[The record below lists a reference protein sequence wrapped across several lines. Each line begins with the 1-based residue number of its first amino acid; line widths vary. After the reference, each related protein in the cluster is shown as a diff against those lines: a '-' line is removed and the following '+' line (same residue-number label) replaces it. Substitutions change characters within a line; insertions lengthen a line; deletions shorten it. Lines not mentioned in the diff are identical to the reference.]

1 MENLKKYI
9 IDKNNIK
16 INKNE
21 IRKKRKSSQLNI
33 KIEQNYDKFINVPK
47 NRNKSQEISY
57 IEEYSQNYLENKRI
71 SKNKL
76 INKSLPN
83 KYYRDQVKNGKDDYK
98 KNRLSLRKLNEKI
111 TGRRHEISSINT
123 TQIINENNEIKLKE
137 ADILINNYKKKIKE
151 QQEKFEKLIK
161 KNKELEEEKEN
172 IINEINKREKEFNNK
187 ISFLEDKENE
197 IEERRKQFEKE
208 IKNVDKNKQENNEL
222 IKQNNILKKEVDKYR
237 EKYKKLKNNIYN
249 PGNDRK
255 NQGNNLNRSFECGY
269 DKPDEIINETDK
281 SKAIKRQNSMEE
293 VSGHYEKKPIKLYLK
308 PTLIGLNNIGAT
320 CFMNST
326 LQCLSQTE
334 DFTNYF
340 LTIKNEDKIL
350 INNISKKDFNAPQ
363 LSPIYLD
370 LIKKLWSKKD
380 IKSFSPNDFMKMIE
394 KMNPLFKTGQ
404 AGDAKDFIIFI
415 LEQIH
420 KELKAQVT
428 CSFFNSKQNIPL
440 NQYDRDNAFKYFFNE
455 FQKDCSIISDI
466 FFGFNETTNICVN
479 CRNINFIKGLNYYPI
494 CYNYG
499 IFNCLIFPLEEI
511 KNMKNSFY
519 AYNNIQFNNRVS
531 LDDCFSFNQKREY
544 FTGENKNYC
553 NICKTL
559 CDSEYTSKIYISPNV
574 LILILNRGKGNLYQ
588 VKLDF
593 QESIDI
599 TQYVIKKDKAKLI
612 YNLYGV
618 ITHIGQSGPNAHF
631 IASCKSPVDQNWYRY
646 NDSMV
651 NNINDIKKE
660 VIDFGTPYI
669 LFYQKQK

>member
-1 MENLKKYI
+1 MDNIKKYI
-9 IDKNNIK
+9 IDKNNIQ
-16 INKNE
+16 INKKD
-21 IRKKRKSSQLNI
+21 IRINRKSSQINI
-33 KIEQNYDKFINVPK
+33 NVEPNYSKFINAHK
-47 NRNKSQEISY
+47 NKNKSQEISY
-57 IEEYSQNYLENKRI
+57 FEEYSQNYLENKNIR
-71 SKNKL
+71 KNKL
-76 INKSLPN
+76 YKNRLVNKSLPN
-83 KYYRDQVKNGKDDYK
+83 KYCREQVKNEKVEYK
-98 KNRLSLRKLNEKI
+98 KNMIRLSLEKSNENI
-111 TGRRHEISSINT
+111 PGRSHEISSINIK
-123 TQIINENNEIKLKE
+123 QRIKENNEIDLKKV
-137 ADILINNYKKKIKE
+137 IINLKKKIKE
-151 QQEKFEKLIK
+151 QEKKYEELIN
-161 KNKELEEEKEN
+161 KNKELEKEKEN
-172 IINEINKREKEFNNK
+172 IINEINKSEKEFNNK

-197 IEERRKQFEKE
+197 IEETRKKLEKKIEFFEK
-208 IKNVDKNKQENNEL
+208 IKQENNEL
-222 IKQNNILKKEVDKYR
+222 KKEVNKYR
-237 EKYKKLKNNIYN
+237 KKYEKLKNIVNNPTNI
-249 PGNDRK
+249 RK
-255 NQGNNLNRSFECGY
+255 NQGNNLNRSFEYGY
-269 DKPDEIINETDK
+269 DKLDEIANETDK
-281 SKAIKRQNSMEE
+281 SKSIKRQNSME
-293 VSGHYEKKPIKLYLK
+293 VVRGQDEKKPIKLYSK

-340 LTIKNEDKIL
+340 LTIKNEDRIL
-350 INNISKKDFNAPQ
+350 VNNIAKININAPQ
-363 LSPIYLD
+363 LSPKYLD

-380 IKSFSPNDFMKMIE
+380 IKSFSPNNFMNMVE

-420 KELKAQVT
+420 KELKSKVT
-428 CSFFNSKQNIPL
+428 CSLFKANQNMQL

-479 CRNINFIKGLNYYPI
+479 CRNIYMMRGSNYYPI

-511 KNMKNSFY
+511 KNMKNIFY
-519 AYNNIQFNNRVS
+519 GYKNIQINNRIS
-531 LDDCFSFNQKREY
+531 IDDCFSYNQKRDY

-553 NICKTL
+553 NNCKTL

-574 LILILNRGKGNLYQ
+574 LILILNRGKGNIYQ

-599 TQYVIKKDKAKLI
+599 TQYVIIKDKPKLI

-631 IASCKSPVDQNWYRY
+631 VASCKSPVDQNWYRY

-651 NNINDIKKE
+651 NIINDFQKE